1 MDWSNIIIAIVIFL
15 AVAVVMGLVCA
26 IGSHYFQV
34 KVDERE
40 TEVTKLLPGYNC
52 GACGKP
58 GCSGFA
64 AALVKGEAKSVDGC
78 KVAKPE
84 QKEAIRQYLAET
96 PGPDGTTLKV

>member
-1 MDWSNIIIAIVIFL
+1 MNWTNIIIAIAIFL
-15 AVAVVMGLVCA
+15 GVAIVMGLICA
-26 IGSHYFQV
+26 FGSHYFTV

-40 TEVTKLLPGYNC
+40 TKVTSMLPGYNC

-64 AALVKGEAKSVDGC
+64 AALIKGEAKSVDGC

-84 QKEAIRQYLAET
+84 QKEAIRTYLAET
-96 PGPDGTTLKV
+96 PGPDGTTLNV